1 MISEILIF
9 LLRALG
15 IVATA
20 KRAHASEA
28 QTYRKFSKISGKFFL
43 TLNCAEA
50 RRLER
55 IAELRKA
62 RPTALQACSAL
73 IKNVVNDGKLKIC

>member
-1 MISEILIF
+1 MLTMISEILIF

-28 QTYRKFSKISGKFFL
+28 QTYRKFSKISGKFFFNFEL
-43 TLNCAEA
+43 RRSAEA
-50 RRLER
+50 GANSG
-55 IAELRKA
+55 IAESPADCPGRRAAPL
-62 RPTALQACSAL
+62 
-73 IKNVVNDGKLKIC
+73 

>member
-1 MISEILIF
+1 MLTMISEILTF

-28 QTYRKFSKISGKFFL
+28 QTYRKFSKISGKFFF
-43 TLNCAEA
+43 
-50 RRLER
+50 
-55 IAELRKA
+55 
-62 RPTALQACSAL
+62 
-73 IKNVVNDGKLKIC
+73 